1 MEQHVT
7 TDIPSAR
14 TLAELAPTVVD
25 VWKKYEDVAMHFNE
39 LIMRWRLQAIGGLA
53 ALVTAAG
60 FVVGDATTLLVRYRA
75 MLILSLMLTFAW
87 VAVGLIDLVYYRRLL
102 RGAVDAI
109 LEVEKAHPQLTLST
123 QIEQRAAAG
132 SVYGPILFYAT
143 GLVPLLG
150 IVWWAWSQLGSLPSE
165 PAISPSTMLPFC

>member
-1 MEQHVT
+1 V
-7 TDIPSAR
+7 
-14 TLAELAPTVVD
+14 AELSPIVVD

-60 FVVGDATTLLVRYRA
+60 FVVGDASTLLVRYRA

-87 VAVGLIDLVYYRRLL
+87 AAVGLIDLLYYRLLL

-109 LEVEKAHPQLTLST
+109 IELEKTHPQLTLST
-123 QIEQRAAAG
+123 QIEQRAAPG
-132 SVYGPILFYAT
+132 SLWGPILFYVT
-143 GLVPLLG
+143 GLVPLMG
-150 IVWWAWSQLGSLPSE
+150 IAWWASSQLRRLPSD
-165 PAISPSTMLPFC
+165 PTIAPSTMLPFC